1 MELWI
6 GVEVFQLIVQ
16 DVHVF
21 KTGAEAEQWFR
32 EWTKTIGHPEGWS
45 YDEFYHYNLPKEDEQ
60 FGVPQEEDYD
70 QSRIYRVEVPWLQAI
85 K

>member
-21 KTGAEAEQWFR
+21 KTEEEAEKWFR
-32 EWTKTIGHPEGWS
+32 EWTKTLTHPEGWS
-45 YDEFYHYNLPKEDEQ
+45 YDEFYHLNLPKEDDRWGTVED
-60 FGVPQEEDYD
+60 EDYD
-70 QSRIYRVEVPWLQAI
+70 QSKIYRIEVPWL
-85 K
+85 KEV